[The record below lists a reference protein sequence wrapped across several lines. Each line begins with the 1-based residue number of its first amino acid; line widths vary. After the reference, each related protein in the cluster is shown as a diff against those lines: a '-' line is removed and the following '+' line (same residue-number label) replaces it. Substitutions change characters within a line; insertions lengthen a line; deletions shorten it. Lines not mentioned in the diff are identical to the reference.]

1 MPLIDMDPGDV
12 PALLADPGE
21 PLLVFFHKEGCSPCA
36 AVSGEVDRIARQFPS
51 LKAVRVDSTH
61 TWEGI
66 QGYVQGGTPLVV
78 LFGADGLEHW
88 RWRGGSVTA
97 ERMLLMVTDLAS

>member
-1 MPLIDMDPGDV
+1 MPMIDMNPGDV
-12 PALLADPGE
+12 PGLLSGPGE
-21 PLLVFFHKEGCSPCA
+21 PLLVFFHKE
-36 AVSGEVDRIARQFPS
+36 
-51 LKAVRVDSTH
+51 VRVDSTH

-78 LFGADGLEHW
+78 LFAADGLEHW

-97 ERMLLMVTDLAS
+97 ERMVPMVTELTA